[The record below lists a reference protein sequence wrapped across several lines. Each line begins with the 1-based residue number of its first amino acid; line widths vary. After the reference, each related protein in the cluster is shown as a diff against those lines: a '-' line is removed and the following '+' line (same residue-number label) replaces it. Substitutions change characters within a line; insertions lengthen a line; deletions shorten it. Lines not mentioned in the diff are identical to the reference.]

1 MYDYH
6 GDDQVNTG
14 HTVENV
20 DVLDGFIYEGA
31 QDYVRLLIL
40 VGIGYTGA
48 DGEPTP
54 TSDLFIYSISYNILV
69 SQPSPEILGCGR
81 VGAISNILHGKLS
94 PRMYRNVRDY
104 RCTSTYITFTRE
116 SQLYS
121 CHVALDDILYRRHIA
136 VHKLLSYAHCKTDR
150 IVNVD
155 VTPLQEGTVHH
166 SLTHSLTHLLTYS
179 LTHSLTYS
187 LTYSLQEADSNDRR
201 NLLVYHEDGSY
212 HSFPLTRVMSVS
224 SVEINDTQGNSLT
237 HLLTY
242 SLTRLLT
249 YSLTH
254 LLTKM
259 I

>member
-1 MYDYH
+1 MDSMGITRYSLTHSLTHYSLTHSLTHSGDERIRWSHKLCDYLYDYH

-104 RCTSTYITFTRE
+104 RCASTYITFTRE

-166 SLTHSLTHLLTYS
+166 SLTHSLTYLLTYLLTHL

-187 LTYSLQEADSNDRR
+187 LTYSLTARSR
-201 NLLVYHEDGSY
+201 
-212 HSFPLTRVMSVS
+212 
-224 SVEINDTQGNSLT
+224 
-237 HLLTY
+237 
-242 SLTRLLT
+242 
-249 YSLTH
+249 
-254 LLTKM
+254 
-259 I
+259 